1 MDYKMK
7 KILLPLSGL
16 LLIAGIAPKIVST
29 QIESALNEA
38 VVGINNTPGYKATLN
53 NLNSGWF
60 STNANIDIA
69 FNFPTM
75 PPEARAI
82 QDELELKVNIV
93 FKAAHGPILFGQH
106 SGLGWA
112 GWSATVQGD
121 NLRDKAAW
129 AKETPLYTLTSHMGI
144 LGKQNFSDVLAP
156 FSNIKDS
163 EITFNF
169 SGYNG
174 HGSYSGNGLVYQGKA
189 GSIDMSSDE
198 GNVKITDATI
208 SLDSKATF
216 EEMFEAGFY
225 NSNSKF
231 NIATM
236 HINDSA
242 TSDSIKM
249 QDLYMIMASAFG
261 HDKSIGNMSMR
272 NGVKS
277 IDVNDFHGDDL
288 AIDIEYNN
296 INVAVIKAWQAHSRS
311 FGDIDPLK
319 MQQQTMAFFTK
330 ELLNLLISEPQ
341 INITSIRATLAQGTF
356 TSNMHTS
363 LLGVD
368 ALPNNLQ
375 DPVFWLSHMLMNG
388 KVHGDKAVIE
398 HLATQMMKQQMSGDT
413 RGQNMTDDEINDMA
427 NQQTLGMLNMLVQQ
441 GMVSADET
449 HYTSVLKLEDK
460 KFTVNGKA
468 IPLPFAMQ

>member
-1 MDYKMK
+1 MK
-7 KILLPLSGL
+7 KILLPLSAL
-16 LLIAGIAPKIVST
+16 LLIAGIAPKVIST

-60 STNANIDIA
+60 STDANIDIA
-69 FNFPTM
+69 LNLAAMSPQGKAM
-75 PPEARAI
+75 QE
-82 QDELELKVNIV
+82 QLDLKVNIA
-93 FKAAHGPILFGQH
+93 FEAAHGPIIFGQH

-121 NLRDKAAW
+121 NLRDKAVW
-129 AKETPLYTLTSHMGI
+129 AKETPLYVLTSHMGI
-144 LGKQNFSDVLAP
+144 FGKQNFSDVLTP
-156 FSNIKDS
+156 LSNIKDS
-163 EITFNF
+163 EITFDF
-169 SGYNG
+169 SGFNG
-174 HGSYSGNGLVYQGKA
+174 KGSYSGDGLVYQGKA
-189 GSIDMSSDE
+189 STINMNSTEGS
-198 GNVKITDATI
+198 VKITDATI
-208 SLDSKATF
+208 SMDYKATF
-216 EEMFEAGFY
+216 EEMIEAGFY
-225 NSNSKF
+225 DSNAKF

-236 HINDSA
+236 HINNPA

-249 QDLYMIMASAFG
+249 RDLYMIIATALSN
-261 HDKSIGNMSMR
+261 DKSKGNMSML

-288 AIDIEYNN
+288 AMDIEFNN
-296 INVAVIKAWQAHSRS
+296 INVAVMKAWQAHSRS

-341 INITSIRATLAQGTF
+341 INITSLRATLTQGTF

-368 ALPNNLQ
+368 TLPNNLQ

-398 HLATQMMKQQMSGDT
+398 HLATQMMKQQMTGDT

-427 NQQTLGMLNMLVQQ
+427 NKQTLGMLNMLVQQ

-468 IPLPFAMQ
+468 IPLPFVMQ